1 MIFERENTKPI
12 CNPSNKILAKELNK
26 LRRHGNSSFAC
37 LTDEDGSYV
46 QVAGSG
52 ICCLLER
59 RNINQKHYRAYQNP
73 PIVPPDFKDGTILSF
88 SGGEIPLN
96 RNEWF
101 KIDQVIETFCAFNK
115 KSQFPEYINWKEITS
130 IFSKTLGTK

>member
-1 MIFERENTKPI
+1 MIFERENAKPI
-12 CNPSNKILAKELNK
+12 YDPSDKILARELNK
-26 LRRHGNSSFAC
+26 LRRYRNSSFAY
-37 LTDEDGSYV
+37 LTDKDGSYV

-52 ICCLLER
+52 VCCLLEK

-73 PIVPPDFKDGTILSF
+73 PIVPPDFKDGTILVF

-101 KIDQVIETFCAFNK
+101 KMEQVIEAFCAFNK
-115 KSQFPEYINWKEITS
+115 RSQFPEYIKWKEITS
-130 IFSKTLGTK
+130 IVPKLQITK